1 MARDLGHTDFIVR
14 SDASRRR
21 RLGQSL
27 PGDTMSRIAYVNGV
41 YVPLRDACVHVEDR
55 GFQFADGVYEV
66 CEVLGGRLVDET
78 RHLAR
83 LKRSLDELGIDM
95 PVGAAAL
102 KIILRETIRRNRVRE
117 GMVYVQVT
125 RGAAKRD
132 FVFPAADT
140 PPTLVVIAR
149 SVDRAKAEAGAAN
162 GISVITLPDIRWER
176 VDIKSTGLLPN
187 ALARQ
192 RAKERG
198 AKEAWFVD
206 EDGYVT
212 EGAASNAW
220 IITRENTLL
229 TRPAESGILRGVTR
243 TTLLDLARRDNLLVS
258 ERPFTLAEAKA
269 AKEAFVTAAT
279 ALIMPVVRIDDTPI
293 GDGRPGPLTTR
304 LRARFH
310 DVAERSL

>member
-1 MARDLGHTDFIVR
+1 
-14 SDASRRR
+14 
-21 RLGQSL
+21 
-27 PGDTMSRIAYVNGV
+27 MSRIAYVNGV
-41 YVPLRDACVHVEDR
+41 YVPLRDACVHIEDR

-66 CEVLGGRLVDET
+66 CEVFGGRLIDET

-83 LKRSLDELGIDM
+83 LKRSLSELGIGM
-95 PVGAAAL
+95 PVGEGAL
-102 KIILRETIRRNRVRE
+102 KVILRETVRRNRVRN
-117 GMVYVQVT
+117 GLVYLQVT
-125 RGAAKRD
+125 RGAARRD

-140 PPTLVVIAR
+140 PPTLVVTAR
-149 SVDRAKAEAGAAN
+149 SVDRSKAEAGAAN
-162 GISVITLPDIRWER
+162 GISVISLPDNRWER

-206 EDGYVT
+206 KDGYVT

-269 AKEAFVTAAT
+269 AREAFVTAAT
-279 ALIMPVVRIDDTPI
+279 ALIMPVVRIDDTVI
-293 GDGRPGPLTTR
+293 GDGKPGALTAR

-310 DVAERSL
+310 EVAERSL

>member
-1 MARDLGHTDFIVR
+1 
-14 SDASRRR
+14 
-21 RLGQSL
+21 
-27 PGDTMSRIAYVNGV
+27 MSRIAYVNGV

-66 CEVLGGRLVDET
+66 CEVFGGRLIDET

-83 LKRSLDELGIDM
+83 LKRSLSELGIGM
-95 PVGAAAL
+95 PVGEGAL
-102 KIILRETIRRNRVRE
+102 KVILRETVRRNRVRN
-117 GMVYVQVT
+117 GLVYLQVT
-125 RGAAKRD
+125 RGAARRD

-140 PPTLVVIAR
+140 PPTLVVTAR
-149 SVDRAKAEAGAAN
+149 SVDRSKAEAGAAN
-162 GISVITLPDIRWER
+162 GISVISLPDNRWER

-206 EDGYVT
+206 KDGYVT

-279 ALIMPVVRIDDTPI
+279 ALIMPVVRIDDTVV
-293 GDGRPGPLTTR
+293 GDGKPGALTAR

-310 DVAERSL
+310 EVAERSL

>member
-1 MARDLGHTDFIVR
+1 
-14 SDASRRR
+14 
-21 RLGQSL
+21 
-27 PGDTMSRIAYVNGV
+27 MSRIAYVNGV

-66 CEVLGGRLVDET
+66 CEVFGGRLIDET

-83 LKRSLDELGIDM
+83 LKRSLSELGIGM
-95 PVGAAAL
+95 PVGEGAL
-102 KIILRETIRRNRVRE
+102 KVILRETVRRNRVRN
-117 GMVYVQVT
+117 GLVYLQVT
-125 RGAAKRD
+125 RGAARRD

-140 PPTLVVIAR
+140 PPTLVVTAR
-149 SVDRAKAEAGAAN
+149 SVDRSKAEAGAAN
-162 GISVITLPDIRWER
+162 GISVISLPDNRWER

-206 EDGYVT
+206 KDGYVT

-279 ALIMPVVRIDDTPI
+279 ALIMPVVRIDDTVI
-293 GDGRPGPLTTR
+293 GDGKPGALTAR

-310 DVAERSL
+310 EVAERSL

>member
-1 MARDLGHTDFIVR
+1 
-14 SDASRRR
+14 
-21 RLGQSL
+21 
-27 PGDTMSRIAYVNGV
+27 MSRIAYVNGV
-41 YVPLRDACVHVEDR
+41 YVPLRDACVHIEDR

-66 CEVLGGRLVDET
+66 CEVFGGRLIDET
-78 RHLAR
+78 RHLGR
-83 LKRSLDELGIDM
+83 LKRSLSELGIGM
-95 PVGAAAL
+95 PVGEGAL
-102 KIILRETIRRNRVRE
+102 KVILRETVRRNRVRN
-117 GMVYVQVT
+117 GLVYLQVT
-125 RGAAKRD
+125 RGAARRD
-132 FVFPAADT
+132 FVFPATDT
-140 PPTLVVIAR
+140 PPTLVVTAR
-149 SVDRAKAEAGAAN
+149 SVDRSKAEAGAAN
-162 GISVITLPDIRWER
+162 GISVISLPDNRWER

-206 EDGYVT
+206 KDGYVT

-279 ALIMPVVRIDDTPI
+279 ALVMPVVRIDDTVI
-293 GDGRPGPLTTR
+293 GDGKPGALTAR

-310 DVAERSL
+310 EVAERSL

>member
-1 MARDLGHTDFIVR
+1 
-14 SDASRRR
+14 
-21 RLGQSL
+21 
-27 PGDTMSRIAYVNGV
+27 MSRTAYVNGV

-66 CEVLGGRLVDET
+66 CEVFGGRLIDET

-83 LKRSLDELGIDM
+83 LKRSLSELGIGM
-95 PVGAAAL
+95 PVGEGAL
-102 KIILRETIRRNRVRE
+102 KVILRETVRRNRVRD
-117 GMVYVQVT
+117 GLVYLQVT
-125 RGAAKRD
+125 RGAARRD

-140 PPTLVVIAR
+140 PPTLVVTAR
-149 SVDRAKAEAGAAN
+149 SVDRSKAEAGAAN
-162 GISVITLPDIRWER
+162 GISVISLPDNRWER

-206 EDGYVT
+206 KDGYVT

-243 TTLLDLARRDNLLVS
+243 TTLLDLARRDNLLIS

-279 ALIMPVVRIDDTPI
+279 ALIMPVVRIDDTVI
-293 GDGRPGPLTTR
+293 GDGKPGALTTR

-310 DVAERSL
+310 EVAERSL

>member
-1 MARDLGHTDFIVR
+1 
-14 SDASRRR
+14 
-21 RLGQSL
+21 
-27 PGDTMSRIAYVNGV
+27 MSRIAYVNGV
-41 YVPLRDACVHVEDR
+41 YVPLRDACVHIEDR

-66 CEVLGGRLVDET
+66 CEVFGGRLIDET

-83 LKRSLDELGIDM
+83 LKRSLSELGIGM
-95 PVGAAAL
+95 PVGEGAL
-102 KIILRETIRRNRVRE
+102 KVILRETVRRNRVRN
-117 GMVYVQVT
+117 GLVYLQVT
-125 RGAAKRD
+125 RGAARRD

-140 PPTLVVIAR
+140 PPTLVVTAR
-149 SVDRAKAEAGAAN
+149 SVDRSKAEAGAAN
-162 GISVITLPDIRWER
+162 GISVISLPDNRWER

-206 EDGYVT
+206 KDGYVT

-279 ALIMPVVRIDDTPI
+279 ALVMPVVRIDDTVI
-293 GDGRPGPLTTR
+293 GDGKPGALTAR

-310 DVAERSL
+310 EVAERSL

>member
-1 MARDLGHTDFIVR
+1 
-14 SDASRRR
+14 
-21 RLGQSL
+21 
-27 PGDTMSRIAYVNGV
+27 MSRIAYVNGI

-66 CEVLGGRLVDET
+66 CEVFGGRLVDQT

-83 LKRSLDELGIDM
+83 LKRSLSELGIGM
-95 PVGAAAL
+95 PVGEGAL
-102 KIILRETIRRNRVRE
+102 KVILRETVRRNRVRD
-117 GMVYVQVT
+117 GLVYLQVT

-132 FVFPAADT
+132 FVFPAPDT
-140 PPTLVVIAR
+140 PPTLVVTAR
-149 SVDRAKAEAGAAN
+149 SVDRSKAEAGAAN
-162 GISVITLPDIRWER
+162 GISVISLPDNRWER

-206 EDGYVT
+206 RDGYVT

-279 ALIMPVVRIDDTPI
+279 ALIMPVVRIDDTVI
-293 GDGRPGPLTTR
+293 GDGKPGALTAR

-310 DVAERSL
+310 EVAERSL

>member
-1 MARDLGHTDFIVR
+1 
-14 SDASRRR
+14 
-21 RLGQSL
+21 
-27 PGDTMSRIAYVNGV
+27 MSRTAYVNGV

-66 CEVLGGRLVDET
+66 CEVFGGRLIDET

-83 LKRSLDELGIDM
+83 LKRSLSELGIGM
-95 PVGAAAL
+95 PVGEGAL
-102 KIILRETIRRNRVRE
+102 KVILRETVRRNRVRD
-117 GMVYVQVT
+117 GLVYLQVT
-125 RGAAKRD
+125 RGAARRD

-140 PPTLVVIAR
+140 PPTLVVTAR
-149 SVDRAKAEAGAAN
+149 SVDRSKAEAGATN
-162 GISVITLPDIRWER
+162 GISVISLPDNRWER

-206 EDGYVT
+206 KDGYVT

-243 TTLLDLARRDNLLVS
+243 TTLLDLARRDNLLIS

-279 ALIMPVVRIDDTPI
+279 ALIMPVVRIDDTVI
-293 GDGRPGPLTTR
+293 GDGKPGALTTR

-310 DVAERSL
+310 EVAERSL

>member
-1 MARDLGHTDFIVR
+1 
-14 SDASRRR
+14 
-21 RLGQSL
+21 
-27 PGDTMSRIAYVNGV
+27 MSRIAYVNGV

-66 CEVLGGRLVDET
+66 CEVFGGRLIDET

-83 LKRSLDELGIDM
+83 LKRSLSELGIGM
-95 PVGAAAL
+95 PVGEGAL
-102 KIILRETIRRNRVRE
+102 KVILRETVRRNRVRN
-117 GMVYVQVT
+117 GLVYLQVT
-125 RGAAKRD
+125 RGVARRD

-140 PPTLVVIAR
+140 PPTLVVTAR
-149 SVDRAKAEAGAAN
+149 SVDRSKAEAGAAN
-162 GISVITLPDIRWER
+162 GISVISLPDNRWER

-206 EDGYVT
+206 KDGYVT

-279 ALIMPVVRIDDTPI
+279 ALIMPVVRIDDTVV
-293 GDGRPGPLTTR
+293 GDGKPGALTAR

-310 DVAERSL
+310 EVAERSL